1 MTGRASLL
9 AVTLMKVDTDAL
21 SAHLREVQA
30 RIERACARAGRSPSE
45 VALLPITK
53 TVGAE
58 TIQALRELGAREVGE
73 NRVLDSIEKA
83 PRCPEDLTWHLV
95 GHLQT
100 NKVRKALGLF
110 TVVHSVDS
118 LRLAQAL
125 DAEAARIGRK
135 LDIYLEV
142 NVSGEAAK
150 GGLAPAEVLPLA
162 RAVAGFPCLRVR
174 GLMTMA
180 PIADDPERVRPVFR
194 GLRGLRDSLFAEGI
208 DARGLSMGMT
218 QDFEVAIEEGA
229 TLVRIGTALFQG
241 VET

>member
-9 AVTLMKVDTDAL
+9 AETRMKVDADVL
-21 SAHLREVQA
+21 SAHLRDVQA
-30 RIERACARAGRSPSE
+30 RIARACARAGRSPE
-45 VALLPITK
+45 DVTLLPITK

-58 TIQALRELGAREVGE
+58 TVHALRELGIREVGE
-73 NRVLDSIEKA
+73 NRVLDAVEKA
-83 PRCPEDLTWHLV
+83 SSCPSDLTWHMV

-100 NKVRKALGLF
+100 NKARKAVGLF
-110 TVVHSVDS
+110 SVVHSVDS

-125 DAEAARIGRK
+125 DEEAARISRK

-142 NVSGEAAK
+142 NVSGEESK
-150 GGLAPAEVLPLA
+150 GGLRPEEVPDLA
-162 RAVAGFPCLRVR
+162 RQAVGFPCLRVR

-180 PIADDPERVRPVFR
+180 PIADDPEGVRPVFR
-194 GLRGLRDSLFAEGI
+194 ALRGLRDRLVADGL

-229 TLVRIGTALFQG
+229 TLVRIGTALFRG